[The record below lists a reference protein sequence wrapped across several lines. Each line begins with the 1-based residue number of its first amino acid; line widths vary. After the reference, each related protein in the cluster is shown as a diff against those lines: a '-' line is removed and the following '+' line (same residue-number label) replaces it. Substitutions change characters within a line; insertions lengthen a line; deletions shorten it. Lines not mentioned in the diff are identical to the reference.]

1 MDIVFFGF
9 GNPDNRGCEA
19 LLRTTTQ
26 LTKEQFPE
34 ANCVVLSNDFGLRE
48 MPKLSS
54 VSRYEKSFYPRES
67 SLTFLL
73 YYGMYRLFSRADILC
88 NIMNRNTY
96 RNTEHPDVCISIGG
110 DNFCYNTR
118 IACYTAV
125 HAHYKKQGAKLIHW
139 GSSFEKNLLCKE
151 LLEDLKRFDLIL
163 VRESLSKEALASA
176 GITGTVHLVPDPA
189 FMMSS
194 IIPNDYSDEYRG
206 CVGINISPLIS
217 YFSNEKNMLLGSIIE
232 LINYITVELGERVL
246 FIPHVTDRK
255 SGEGDYSTMQE
266 LLKLVKRPNMCTQIG
281 YGYSAQE
288 YKYIISQCRI
298 FMGARTHAT
307 IAAYS
312 SCVPTMVLGYSVKS
326 RGIAK
331 DILGNDNEN
340 YVVPVD
346 KITSMHD
353 LVDMYRKLVENETQ
367 VRTRLHGMM
376 PMYIAE
382 ARKAIDFISQIILGT
397 EALV

>member
-88 NIMNRNTY
+88 NIM
-96 RNTEHPDVCISIGG
+96 
-110 DNFCYNTR
+110 
-118 IACYTAV
+118 
-125 HAHYKKQGAKLIHW
+125 
-139 GSSFEKNLLCKE
+139 
-151 LLEDLKRFDLIL
+151 
-163 VRESLSKEALASA
+163 
-176 GITGTVHLVPDPA
+176 
-189 FMMSS
+189 
-194 IIPNDYSDEYRG
+194 
-206 CVGINISPLIS
+206 
-217 YFSNEKNMLLGSIIE
+217 
-232 LINYITVELGERVL
+232 
-246 FIPHVTDRK
+246 
-255 SGEGDYSTMQE
+255 
-266 LLKLVKRPNMCTQIG
+266 
-281 YGYSAQE
+281 
-288 YKYIISQCRI
+288 
-298 FMGARTHAT
+298 
-307 IAAYS
+307 
-312 SCVPTMVLGYSVKS
+312 
-326 RGIAK
+326 
-331 DILGNDNEN
+331 
-340 YVVPVD
+340 
-346 KITSMHD
+346 HD